1 MNGFFHTVQ
10 FHATQWKV
18 DRQHWSAW
26 SRELAWEQFT
36 ASSYSLGPL
45 VPRAAPLTIAR
56 SRRGIAEVRTV
67 MVMRSMILRCSSSIV
82 QFQSCT
88 LNCKK
93 KIMIGIGSEL
103 ITLLW
108 NLLGLNVSYVS
119 FYIVFVSN
127 RSSCSTM
134 CMTLCLRS
142 ISITCPYLA
151 LLSFLPRRT

>member
-67 MVMRSMILRCSSSIV
+67 MVMRSNPHLEASSNFNRALSIV
-82 QFQSCT
+82 
-88 LNCKK
+88 KR
-93 KIMIGIGSEL
+93 IMIVIGSEL

-142 ISITCPYLA
+142 KSITCPYLA

>member
-67 MVMRSMILRCSSSIV
+67 MVMRSNPHWEASSNFNLALSIV
-82 QFQSCT
+82 
-88 LNCKK
+88 KR
-93 KIMIGIGSEL
+93 IMIGIGSEL

-142 ISITCPYLA
+142 ISIRCPYLA